1 MPNMEAAV
9 EELTQAEVDF
19 TEAAVGSIEG
29 ASMQGASMQGAS
41 MQGAST
47 AGSMVAAS
55 AVAGST
61 ITDFIMGLAAFI
73 AA

>member
-19 TEAAVGSIEG
+19 TEAAVGSIE
-29 ASMQGASMQGAS
+29 GASMQGAS